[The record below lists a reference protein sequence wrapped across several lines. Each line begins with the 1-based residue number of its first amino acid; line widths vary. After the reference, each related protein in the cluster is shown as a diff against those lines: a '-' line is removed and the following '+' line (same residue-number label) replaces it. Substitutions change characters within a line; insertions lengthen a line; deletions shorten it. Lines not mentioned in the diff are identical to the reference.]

1 MLKNKKSKSLFP
13 KRDFP
18 KAMALFGSSSPKI
31 AVNCMQTVYQ
41 TGRLLAQNGI
51 TYVYGVGDDGMMGA
65 GYRGARSAGGK
76 VFGVTTPL
84 LLARQCAD
92 PSIYAHDELV
102 VLDDL
107 QERKIVQ
114 LKKSDALLIAPGG
127 WGTLDEIATFG
138 VHFKIG
144 DWKAVPIIFLNYC
157 HYWDGLL
164 DLLNQMKKQG
174 AITPEQL
181 KFVGSVRRPCDI
193 LAEYKR
199 IKTQMKK
206 K

>member
-1 MLKNKKSKSLFP
+1 
-13 KRDFP
+13 
-18 KAMALFGSSSPKI
+18 MALFGSSSKNI
-31 AVNCMQTVYQ
+31 AVDCIQTVFN
-41 TGRLLAQNGI
+41 TGKLLAENGM

-84 LLARQCAD
+84 LLKRQCTD
-92 PSIYAHDELV
+92 PSIYDHDELV

-164 DLLNQMKKQG
+164 DLLKEMQRSG
-174 AITPEQL
+174 AISSDHL
-181 KFVGSVRRPCDI
+181 KFIGSVRRPCDI
-193 LAEYKR
+193 LKEYYR
-199 IKTQMKK
+199 VLEQMK
-206 K
+206 

>member
-1 MLKNKKSKSLFP
+1 MVNKK
-13 KRDFP
+13 RQGFP
-18 KAMALFGSSSPKI
+18 KAMALFGSSSKNI
-31 AVNCMQTVYQ
+31 SVKCLKTVFN
-41 TGRLLAQNGI
+41 TGKLLAQNGI

-65 GYRGARSAGGK
+65 GYRGARSVGGK

-84 LLARQCAD
+84 LLKRQCAD

-114 LKKSDALLIAPGG
+114 LKKADALLIAPGG

-144 DWKAVPIIFLNYC
+144 DWSAVPIIFLNYC
-157 HYWDGLL
+157 HYWDGFLKLL
-164 DLLNQMKKQG
+164 KQMKKER
-174 AITPEQL
+174 AITSEQL

-193 LAEYKR
+193 LKEYFRLKE
-199 IKTQMKK
+199 QMKK
-206 K
+206 TK